1 MNIVFP
7 QFLMPKLTNY
17 HALDS
22 TNIGDLLSSPLRHF
36 QFPGYDCQTLDIR
49 EVNDTNVVNSHII
62 IGGGGLLF
70 KRFLPHIQAIHR
82 AKTGKIIFWG
92 VGQQRYSRNLQK
104 TQTFDYT
111 PFLSAADLSGIR
123 DDGMKYPWVP
133 CVSCMHSAFDKP
145 RSPQHEIVVF
155 SHKKFQ
161 IHFPGLPHLTNST
174 DNFESVLDF
183 LGSGETI
190 LTSSFHG
197 AYWGTLL
204 GRKVLAFPFSS
215 KFTTLRHKPA
225 TYPLKYWTRIKWKL
239 KLFNRV
245 LYKREHEGDKLTCNT
260 QNWRNYLQDI
270 PTYPESLKECRN
282 RNRWFYEQIMELIN
296 T

>member
-1 MNIVFP
+1 
-7 QFLMPKLTNY
+7 MPKLTNY

-49 EVNDTNVVNSHII
+49 EVDDTNVADSHII

-70 KRFLPHIQAIHR
+70 ERFLPHIQAIHK
-82 AKTGKIIFWG
+82 AKTGKVIFWG
-92 VGQQRYSRNLQK
+92 VGQQRYGGDIQK
-104 TQTFDYT
+104 PQTFNYDA
-111 PFLSAADLSGIR
+111 FLSEADLSGIR
-123 DDGMKYPWVP
+123 DDGMEYPWVP
-133 CVSCMHSAFDKP
+133 CVSCMHPAFDKP

-161 IHFPGLPHLTNST
+161 INFPGLPHLTNLT
-174 DNFESVLDF
+174 DDFESVLDF

-215 KFTTLRHKPA
+215 KFTTLRHQPA

-239 KLFNRV
+239 TLFNRV
-245 LYKREHEGDKLTCNT
+245 LYKREHEGDKLTCDT
-260 QNWRNYLQDI
+260 QYWRDYLLDI
-270 PTYPESLKECRN
+270 PAYPESLEECRD
-282 RNRWFYEQIMELIN
+282 RNRWFYNQVMERISS
-296 T
+296 